1 MHVLLPVVL
10 ATKPTR
16 PNTVH
21 ALSVQPQ
28 ERHVEARV
36 MPTPVEYVPAEQD
49 TQMDRPDPV
58 EYVPAAQ
65 FVQAIPAEAAL
76 IVPGAHRLQNDAPAA
91 ENAPA
96 AHVRQVLDPCVEYLP
111 AVHVL
116 HVVREDAALNVPFGQ
131 IVQPGAAF
139 EPKYPAVHATHV
151 VGGTVGVVRTGHSE
165 HEALPALE
173 ICRLGQ
179 GVQSPY
185 ILSPTSCWKNVPAG
199 QVAH

>member
-1 MHVLLPVVL
+1 MHVLRPVVL
-10 ATKPTR
+10 ATNPTR
-16 PNTVH
+16 PVEVH

-36 MPTPVEYVPAEQD
+36 MPTPVEYVPTEQD

-58 EYVPAAQ
+58 EYVPAVQ
-65 FVQAIPAEAAL
+65 LVQATPAEAAL
-76 IVPGAHRLQNDAPAA
+76 IVPGVHRLQNDAPAA

-116 HVVREDAALNVPFGQ
+116 HVVTEDAALNVPLGQ
-131 IVQPGAAF
+131 IVQPGSPL

-151 VGGTVGVVRTGHSE
+151 VGGTVGVVRTGHSVQ
-165 HEALPALE
+165 EALPAPE
-173 ICRLGQ
+173 ICWPGQ

-185 ILSPTSCWKNVPAG
+185 VLSTTAC
-199 QVAH
+199 